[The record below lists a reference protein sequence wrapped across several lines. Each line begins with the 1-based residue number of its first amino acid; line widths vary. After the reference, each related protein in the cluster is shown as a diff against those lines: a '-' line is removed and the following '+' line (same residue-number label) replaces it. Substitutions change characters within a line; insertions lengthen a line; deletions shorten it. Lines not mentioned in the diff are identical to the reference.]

1 MVSFKDDLKKV
12 NLVKLSVGLFFVV
25 LWLAIFMATM
35 TSIARFDLEPIFYA
49 IAIIFNLQ
57 LNISLGRLMHNTMLE
72 SFEQR

>member
-1 MVSFKDDLKKV
+1 MSFKDDLKKV